1 MPVRKPL
8 FVWAVFGAVLVL
20 IITVAAVLYYNM
32 PSYDRLIAA
41 IQRGQVDAVKREIA
55 LGVDVNRARD
65 VDVPEWQFP
74 THMVPAHTVFGI
86 TPLMEAAGAGEGAMV
101 EALLES
107 GADVAPATS
116 AGETA
121 LHLAAQRVRNLAV
134 VRRLIEAGAD
144 VNAGQVRLGWTPL
157 VYAVSSGDAETVE
170 ALVAAGAVIPEG
182 VPLLHYAARTGD
194 TTKIRSILD
203 AGAAV
208 DGKESS
214 DMSPLMWACRPG
226 GLEAVRLLIDAGAEV
241 NARDDRGETALM
253 NASQDW
259 ETGEVVGF
267 LLEAGAAIEAA
278 ADQGRTALMH
288 AIDGGALEPA
298 RVLLEAGA
306 DVNARDLAGRTPLMY
321 LDVYGEP
328 PAMIDLLLEAGA
340 DVHAKDNE
348 GKTVL
353 MHARTK
359 LSSDALARLEDAMGG
374 DEG

>member
-20 IITVAAVLYYNM
+20 ILAVAAVLYYNL

-65 VDVPEWQFP
+65 VDVPERHSDLFDP
-74 THMVPAHTVFGI
+74 MPAYTVYGI
-86 TPLMEAAGAGEGAMV
+86 TPLMEAAGAGEEAMV

-107 GADVAPATS
+107 GADVAPA
-116 AGETA
+116 ANDGKTA
-121 LHLAAQRVRNLAV
+121 LHVAAQRVRNLAV
-134 VRRLIEAGAD
+134 VQRLIDAGAD

-157 VYAVSSGDAETVE
+157 VYAVHFGDAETVE
-170 ALVAAGAVIPEG
+170 ALIRAGAGIPEG
-182 VPLLHYAARTGD
+182 VSLLHFAARTGD
-194 TTKIRSILD
+194 TAKIRSILD

-208 DGKESS
+208 EGRDKWG
-214 DMSPLMWACRPG
+214 MSPLMWACRPDR
-226 GLEAVRLLIDAGAEV
+226 LEAVRLLIDAGAEV

-253 NASQDW
+253 KASKNW

-267 LLEAGAAIEAA
+267 LLEAGAAIDAA
-278 ADQGRTALMH
+278 ADEGRTALMH
-288 AIDGGALEPA
+288 AIDSGALEPA
-298 RVLLEAGA
+298 RALIEAGA

-353 MHARTK
+353 MHAK
-359 LSSDALARLEDAMGG
+359 LSSDARARLEEAMGG

>member
-20 IITVAAVLYYNM
+20 IITVAAVVYYNL

-65 VDVPEWQFP
+65 VDVPEQEFP
-74 THMVPAHTVFGI
+74 TGTMPAHTVFGI
-86 TPLMEAAGAGEGAMV
+86 TPLMEAAGAGEEAMV
-101 EALLES
+101 EALLEA

-116 AGETA
+116 IGETA
-121 LHLAAQRVRNLAV
+121 LHFATQRARTLAV
-134 VRRLIEAGAD
+134 VRRLIDAGAD
-144 VNAGQVRLGWTPL
+144 VNAGEGRAGWTPL
-157 VYAVSSGDAETVE
+157 VYAVHFGDAETVE
-170 ALVAAGAVIPEG
+170 ALIGAGAVIPEG
-182 VPLLHYAARTGD
+182 VSLLHFAARTGD
-194 TTKIRSILD
+194 TAKIRSILD

-208 DGKESS
+208 EGRDKWGL
-214 DMSPLMWACRPG
+214 SPLMWACKPD

-253 NASQDW
+253 KASQDW
-259 ETGEVVGF
+259 ETGEVIRF
-267 LLEAGAAIEAA
+267 LLEAAAAIDA
-278 ADQGRTALMH
+278 ADDEGRTALMH
-288 AIDGGALEPA
+288 AIDSGALEPA
-298 RVLLEAGA
+298 RALIEAGA

-353 MHARTK
+353 MHASPK
-359 LSSDALARLEDAMGG
+359 LASDALTRLEEAMRHKR
-374 DEG
+374 